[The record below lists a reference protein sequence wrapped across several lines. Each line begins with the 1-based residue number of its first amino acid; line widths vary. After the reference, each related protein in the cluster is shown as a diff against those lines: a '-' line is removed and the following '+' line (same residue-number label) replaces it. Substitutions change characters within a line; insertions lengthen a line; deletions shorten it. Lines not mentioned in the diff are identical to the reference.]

1 MTAAASSALI
11 AIWSAP
17 VELADAKLSRAFSA
31 SWPAVSSTRA
41 SPTGYVG
48 MTLKGTLGAAAAG
61 AGNQKLCVTATL
73 SAYGYGYTGKR
84 GRLCLFVLEIM
95 SRQRPGS
102 DGDTT
107 APP

>member
-11 AIWSAP
+11 ATWSAS
-17 VELADAKLSRAFSA
+17 VELADTKLSRAFSA

-61 AGNQKLCVTATL
+61 AGNQNAVTATL

-95 SRQRPGS
+95 SRQE
-102 DGDTT
+102 
-107 APP
+107 